1 MCARGHVYRNLRING
16 EHRTLGPRGESSRME
31 VKNTTTKI
39 MYWIEPKPGGGF
51 IARPSG
57 GTPEGSAMEA
67 IEGATREEVQEK
79 IQAKITQFIEQQMPT
94 LFKFGGLNLM
104 LNKKISLTTET
115 SSGQVVTR
123 RENLG
128 DDVVN
133 APVPIVPSSSGGTML
148 RVIAVLIALLLAY
161 AFLVVRR

>member
-1 MCARGHVYRNLRING
+1 
-16 EHRTLGPRGESSRME
+16 ME
-31 VKNTTTKI
+31 VKNTTTKV

-57 GTPEGSAMEA
+57 AKLEGSAMET

-79 IQAKITQFIEQQMPT
+79 IQAKITELIQQEMPAF
-94 LFKFGGLNLM
+94 FKFGGLNVM
-104 LNKKISLTTET
+104 LNKKISLTTRT
-115 SSGQVVTR
+115 SSGQLITR
-123 RENLG
+123 QENLG

-148 RVIAVLIALLLAY
+148 RVIAILIALLLAY
-161 AFLVVRR
+161 AFFVVRR

>member
-1 MCARGHVYRNLRING
+1 
-16 EHRTLGPRGESSRME
+16 ME
-31 VKNTTTKI
+31 IKNTTTKI

-57 GTPEGSAMEA
+57 GSADDSAIET

-79 IQAKITQFIEQQMPT
+79 IQAKLSELMEQQMPA
-94 LFKFGGLNLM
+94 LFKLGGLNLIV
-104 LNKKISLTTET
+104 NKKISLTTQT

-123 RENLG
+123 QANLG

-133 APVPIVPSSSGGTML
+133 APVPIVPSSSGGIML
-148 RVIAVLIALLLAY
+148 RIIAILIALLLAY
-161 AFLVVRR
+161 AFFVVRK